1 MAGRPPKPLAV
12 LMGEGKSHLSKS
24 EIEKRE
30 KGEKALLT
38 GERMREHPDVR
49 ANPSAHKHFLRMH
62 NLLEKISH
70 ADALYENVV
79 NRYCLTLAE
88 IERTET
94 ERAELDEELTKMR
107 EAYEAG
113 DMEVKDYFDRYHRL
127 VDKKLRM
134 DITTDRKRSM
144 LLAIEKEMAMTVA
157 AALRCVPRKDSED
170 DGAED
175 PMLTLLNRR
184 GGAGV

>member
-1 MAGRPPKPLAV
+1 
-12 LMGEGKSHLSKS
+12 
-24 EIEKRE
+24 KRE

-38 GERMREHPDVR
+38 GEKMREHPSAR
-49 ANPSAHKHFLRMH
+49 ANPSAHKHFLRLH
-62 NLLEKISH
+62 NLLEKINH

-88 IERTET
+88 IERTEA
-94 ERAELDEELTKMR
+94 ERTELDNEQGLLIIKLNDGKL
-107 EAYEAG
+107 EA
-113 DMEVKDYFDRYHRL
+113 DDYFDHLHRL
-127 VDKKLRM
+127 LDKKLRM
-134 DITTDRKRSM
+134 DITVDRKRSM